1 VSVKFDYLGKLGTNC
16 PLPIGKWKR
25 VPKSRWKPPRS
36 GATLEPT
43 NYVNLHYSISSSATS
58 SGRAWI
64 RMMRESPNDDTLNY
78 FLWLPKGHSFVL
90 DERCP
95 GHKWWDHSDLGR
107 YVHMEIMVTG
117 VKSAYLNDSSYVA
130 YDQKW

>member
-1 VSVKFDYLGKLGTNC
+1 MAVKFDYLGKIGADV
-16 PLPIGKWKR
+16 PLTIGSWKTI
-25 VPKSRWKPPRS
+25 PKSRWKPPRG

-43 NYVNLHYSISSSATS
+43 VYTNLRYTNTS
-58 SGRAWI
+58 TTKTGRAWI

-78 FLWLPKGHSFVL
+78 FLWLPPGHSMVL

-95 GHKWWDHSDLGR
+95 GHKWWDAGDVGR
-107 YVHMEIMVTG
+107 YVKFQIYVTG
-117 VKSAYLNDSSYVA
+117 VKSAYLNESCYVA